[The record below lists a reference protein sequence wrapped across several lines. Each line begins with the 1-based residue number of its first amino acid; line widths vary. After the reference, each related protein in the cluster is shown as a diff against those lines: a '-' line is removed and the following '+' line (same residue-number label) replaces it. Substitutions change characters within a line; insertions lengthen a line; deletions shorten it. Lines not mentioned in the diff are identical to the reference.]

1 MSVFRRSSVSKP
13 SLLGKKRGRAAQH
26 RLSFE
31 SLENRTLLTATAPGL
46 GVGVD
51 LGSISY
57 YDTSYMWAN
66 VMEQSND
73 QWMVGQESSTWNITG
88 GVSLPSGIAMPA
100 FDSNGYPIGLGG
112 LAAQNYALYTMIFT
126 NSAAEYPA
134 GTYTLTFAG
143 AGTVRIQNGNQP
155 TQSFTQSGGSGT
167 VFNVNI
173 MDDSRGI
180 IVVITSSDPSNY
192 VRNISLVMPGLQ
204 QTYQTNPFNPK
215 FLASLQPFS
224 TIRFLGM
231 MVPDF
236 GSATTSDG
244 QSGPLTWAEST
255 PPTYF
260 TQAVQSGISVEYM
273 VDLCNI
279 LHENMWVTMP
289 VNADSEYVTNFAQYV
304 EENLNPNLKVYVEYG
319 NELWNWAY
327 SYSYNYVQA
336 YANANNESH
345 AYATADLTA
354 ACWSLWEQVYA
365 GQTNRMVRVVT
376 TQFANPSLLSQE
388 LTRLIAT
395 SSPTDPDH
403 GFDVV
408 SGAAYFSPDTSSYN
422 ASTTVGDIE
431 AGMMAD
437 LAGAWRQQLQ
447 SFMATVA
454 SFEAQLGRPI
464 PVDMYEGGVSLV
476 APSGASWWN
485 AYIAAQSDSG
495 MYGVINTFLD
505 DLEEA
510 GVAGIEYNE
519 FVGTATQYGEWGTME
534 YLGEPSSLTP
544 KYNALAGFTNLVLTG
559 GSSTPVT
566 AGTPLQFT
574 VTVYDANDSTIDTS
588 FTGWVQFTSTDLE
601 AQLPATYSFTPG
613 NNGVRTFTVTLK
625 TAGTQSVSVYAQPDG
640 LAVTQS
646 GIVVQ
651 PAPIGSLVITQLP
664 SKVYAGLTDGFQVA
678 ACDSYGNVITGFT
691 GTVQFTSSD
700 PDADLPSSYT
710 FTSANAGVHLFSA
723 ELETPGTQTI
733 TATAATVPAITGSA
747 STTVAAVVAQRDTTT
762 QGNWIGTYGS
772 QGYDLFNVVSSLP
785 SYATVTMTGES
796 LWTWASPTTVPEALE
811 RPGGTSR
818 TAATAYSAT
827 SFTVDVNLTDGK
839 QHNLALYFVDWDAV
853 GRSEQVQLTNAVT
866 GAVLDTETVSS
877 FQNGAYLDWT
887 VSGNVLIKFTRLL
900 GGNAVCSGIFLDPVP
915 GSLVR
920 TDTTT
925 QGNWIGTYGSQGYDI
940 FAEANTFPSDDTV
953 TLTEGGLWTWVS
965 PTTQTRALQRP
976 VGFIRTAAGAVAPST
991 LTLDVN
997 LADGKWHNLALYFL
1011 DFYDSTTT
1019 EQVKLINPTTGA
1031 VLDTETVSSFY
1042 EGVYLVWH
1050 VKGNVVI
1057 QITCL
1062 SGPEA
1067 VVNGLFLDPA
1077 SSP

>member
-1 MSVFRRSSVSKP
+1 MSVFRRPTSPKPRFSGRTKGQSVRRSP
-13 SLLGKKRGRAAQH
+13 A
-26 RLSFE
+26 FE
-31 SLENRTLLTATAPGL
+31 SLERRTLLTATAPGL

-73 QWMVGQESSTWNITG
+73 QWMVGQESSTWNINKA
-88 GVSLPSGIAMPA
+88 SLPSGIAMPA

-319 NELWNWAY
+319 NELWNGAY
-327 SYSYNYVQA
+327 SYSYNYVQS

-395 SSPTDPDH
+395 ASPTDPDH

-408 SGAAYFSPDTSSYN
+408 SGAVYFSPDTSSYN

-431 AGMMAD
+431 SGMMAD

-454 SFEAQLGRPI
+454 SFEVQLGRPI
-464 PVDMYEGGVSLV
+464 PVNMYEGGVSLV

-544 KYNALAGFTNLVLTG
+544 KYDALAAFTSLG
-559 GSSTPVT
+559 ISAASSSVT
-566 AGTPLQFT
+566 AGTEEQIT
-574 VTVYDANDSTIDTS
+574 VAAYDANGTTIDTGYTGTIQLES
-588 FTGWVQFTSTDLE
+588 SDLQALLPNTFT
-601 AQLPATYSFTPG
+601 FTPADH
-613 NNGVRTFTVTLK
+613 GVQTFTVTLK
-625 TAGTQSVSVYAQPDG
+625 TAGLEWIYATEGADG
-640 LAVTQS
+640 LSALPA
-646 GIVVQ
+646 GIVVEPGQ
-651 PAPIGSLVITQLP
+651 ATSLVITGIPATTLP
-664 SKVYAGLTDGFQVA
+664 GLTGSFKIAVHDP
-678 ACDSYGNVITGFT
+678 YGNVVTGYT
-691 GTVQFTSSD
+691 GTLKLTSSEGVSG
-700 PDADLPSSYT
+700 LPSTYT
-710 FTSANAGVHLFSA
+710 FTPADAGVHAFA
-723 ELETPGTQTI
+723 VQFETVGTQTI
-733 TATAATVPAITGSA
+733 TAADPTSSTLAVGA
-747 STTVAAVVAQRDTTT
+747 STTVGAAAERDTTT
-762 QGNWIGTYGS
+762 EGNWIGTYGS
-772 QGYDLFNVVSSLP
+772 QGYEVFTAGTSFP
-785 SYATVTMTGES
+785 SYATVTFTGGG
-796 LWTWASPTTVPEALE
+796 LWTWAGTTADPRALE
-811 RPGGTSR
+811 RPG
-818 TAATAYSAT
+818 AHAYRRRHARS
-827 SFTVDVNLTDGK
+827 K
-839 QHNLALYFVDWDAV
+839 QLQC
-853 GRSEQVQLTNAVT
+853 GR
-866 GAVLDTETVSS
+866 G
-877 FQNGAYLDWT
+877 
-887 VSGNVLIKFTRLL
+887 
-900 GGNAVCSGIFLDPVP
+900 P
-915 GSLVR
+915 GR
-920 TDTTT
+920 
-925 QGNWIGTYGSQGYDI
+925 
-940 FAEANTFPSDDTV
+940 
-953 TLTEGGLWTWVS
+953 
-965 PTTQTRALQRP
+965 RP
-976 VGFIRTAAGAVAPST
+976 VAQHCT
-991 LTLDVN
+991 LLRR
-997 LADGKWHNLALYFL
+997 LGHHA
-1011 DFYDSTTT
+1011 
-1019 EQVKLINPTTGA
+1019 E
-1031 VLDTETVSSFY
+1031 E
-1042 EGVYLVWH
+1042 
-1050 VKGNVVI
+1050 
-1057 QITCL
+1057 
-1062 SGPEA
+1062 
-1067 VVNGLFLDPA
+1067 
-1077 SSP
+1077 